1 MAGSTRWLNIAMS
14 SSPPLHQ
21 FWQWRLLGCR
31 MGRESPAL
39 FGTRTHQSSRRAL
52 ERLMHCRWN
61 RRRADACCD
70 CASRFFSTSN
80 ALIFDLSASPL
91 LPPSKKTQPRRG
103 LFIIL
108 GGVTF
113 CYRLSFFF
121 FLMESMCLATLLP
134 NEPST
139 SSAWSTACTPLR
151 TSRSRCRSRFAS
163 VTNGCFSVRRR
174 KKRDSARTGGESNAR
189 TSDRKLSTP
198 SPSRLA

>member
-14 SSPPLHQ
+14 LSPPLHQ

-61 RRRADACCD
+61 RRRANACCD
-70 CASRFFSTSN
+70 CVSRFFSTSN
-80 ALIFDLSASPL
+80 APIFNLSASPL

-108 GGVTF
+108 GRVTF

-121 FLMESMCLATLLP
+121 LMSH
-134 NEPST
+134 
-139 SSAWSTACTPLR
+139 
-151 TSRSRCRSRFAS
+151 
-163 VTNGCFSVRRR
+163 RRR
-174 KKRDSARTGGESNAR
+174 AHGLPLARRSGQAGADADLDS
-189 TSDRKLSTP
+189 P
-198 SPSRLA
+198 P